1 MYTAVEGYQIET
13 PVSQHVYLMF
23 VPEQQC
29 IMSRVRSSRGTAHST
44 TRVLMC
50 LSNAYARTAV
60 HYMLNTKQ
68 EPTTYYYPTL
78 SMCLSNVYSRT
89 AVYHVL
95 TTTLEKPT
103 T

>member
-1 MYTAVEGYQIET
+1 MYAAVEGYQIET

-50 LSNAYARTAV
+50 PSNAYARTAV

-68 EPTTYYYPTL
+68 EPTIKL
-78 SMCLSNVYSRT
+78 SPCVCLMFIPEQQCIMS
-89 AVYHVL
+89 
-95 TTTLEKPT
+95 
-103 T
+103 